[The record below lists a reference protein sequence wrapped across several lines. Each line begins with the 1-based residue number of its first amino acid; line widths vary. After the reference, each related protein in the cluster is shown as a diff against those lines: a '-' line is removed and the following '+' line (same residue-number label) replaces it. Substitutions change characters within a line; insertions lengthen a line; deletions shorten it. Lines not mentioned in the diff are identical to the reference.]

1 MFPTDRTKDNAAQ
14 FLESVQGEL
23 HVQAHKLV
31 QRFREIRDGLV
42 HDQQQLAAQRGIAQN
57 RRPDRVWA
65 PLMFRAREK
74 DPQLYLEWFITA
86 PSKERGK
93 YFKARVARPKGAAG
107 NYDIRSLKAACPDYL
122 HHLVEETE
130 TEARYLRHRLRLLT
144 QARRLVGT
152 LFTPP

>member
-1 MFPTDRTKDNAAQ
+1 MFPTDLTKDNAAK

-23 HVQAHKLV
+23 HVQAHQLV

-74 DPQLYLEWFITA
+74 DPLLYLEWFTTA
-86 PSKERGK
+86 PSKELGK
-93 YFKARVARPKGAAG
+93 YFKARVPRPKGGAG
-107 NYDIRSLKAACPDYL
+107 NYDVRTLKASCPEYL

-130 TEARYLRHRLRLLT
+130 TEARYLRQRLRMLT
-144 QARRLVGT
+144 EARRLVAG
-152 LFTPP
+152 LLAPL